1 LFAGDGG
8 EFEGRVLEL
17 GEEGGVDCDEV
28 LVYLLES
35 VHLNYK
41 AIDKDYASK
50 MHTIMH
56 VYDIYIQKKH
66 DVIYLIDSNSNK
78 HGFFIF
84 S

>member
-1 LFAGDGG
+1 MFAGDGG
-8 EFEGRVLEL
+8 EFEGGVLEL

-56 VYDIYIQKKH
+56 VYDIYIYTKETRCNLF
-66 DVIYLIDSNSNK
+66 DR
-78 HGFFIF
+78 
-84 S
+84 